1 MSARA
6 ITGLD
11 LPGHWPHSVVT
22 GHLSLSPGG
31 SETKAQLQM
40 RGGPSSPAARDI
52 GLKAWPAA
60 HSHVC
65 HLFSLSLLCSGL
77 NLQREGKGTSSEAL
91 WEESRG
97 AERRPGSAGCGGP
110 YSPIGFP
117 VWMSM
122 IKPGAWFPH
131 RIWYSAAR
139 GTPRSR
145 PCPAGRAGV
154 LQLREEHGWSERRGG
169 LTGRRG
175 RARCS
180 AGGVAGGST
189 WGTPRTRMAPGEGLT
204 HVHAHEK
211 AHAHTRGTC
220 VLVQTQ
226 PYAQCTAPLQRRHPR
241 STRTSLHPPFR

>member
-1 MSARA
+1 
-6 ITGLD
+6 
-11 LPGHWPHSVVT
+11 
-22 GHLSLSPGG
+22 
-31 SETKAQLQM
+31 M
-40 RGGPSSPAARDI
+40 RGGPSSPAAHDI
-52 GLKAWPAA
+52 GLKARPAA

-65 HLFSLSLLCSGL
+65 HLFSLSLLCSGF

-97 AERRPGSAGCGGP
+97 AERSPGSAGCGGL

-175 RARCS
+175 QAQCS
-180 AGGVAGGST
+180 ARGSQGAAHGEPQEHVRHRAKGSHT
-189 WGTPRTRMAPGEGLT
+189 YTHTKRHTR
-204 HVHAHEK
+204 
-211 AHAHTRGTC
+211 TRGTC
-220 VLVQTQ
+220 VPVQTQ

-241 STRTSLHPPFR
+241 SARTSPSLRRYCPHPPWPSNARPHSAHPQALPARHHALPSPPLCP